1 MKTQIFRSYESLK
14 NPQAFVSFLNGPA
27 HEVFEIKE
35 FLSIGR
41 NESNQ
46 FIIPDLSVSSR
57 HARIEWKNGFYVLTD
72 LRSRNGTLINGSRIL
87 EAPLSHNDRIR
98 IGNTEL
104 IFRTERDKR
113 PVSLVLKS
121 KNMNWNNKLSRLPEM
136 SRSDQAILIGG
147 PSGTGKELLA
157 KMIHRHSSRRN
168 ESFVSI
174 NCSAMSETLAE
185 SELFGHIKGSFTDA
199 THDRKGA
206 FESARGGTLFLD
218 EIGDLPLSLQPKLLR
233 ALDNQEIRPVGSDRS
248 LVTDVRIVAATHH
261 QLKEKV
267 LLGEFRRDLYFRL
280 NILSIQAPAL
290 KNRMEDFEDLLNY
303 FAREFHIAFSVEAIA
318 RLKEHKWP
326 GNIRELKNVVARAK
340 TYCNTRVTAKDVEE
354 LLDIF
359 PDEIDFPHS
368 IKSSLKSNH
377 SSGNIIKD
385 FERTLIEKGL
395 LKNKGNQRQTAAE
408 LGIPKSTL
416 HDRIKSYQIDLRAI
430 KDENKFD

>member
-1 MKTQIFRSYESLK
+1 
-14 NPQAFVSFLNGPA
+14 
-27 HEVFEIKE
+27 
-35 FLSIGR
+35 
-41 NESNQ
+41 
-46 FIIPDLSVSSR
+46 
-57 HARIEWKNGFYVLTD
+57 
-72 LRSRNGTLINGSRIL
+72 
-87 EAPLSHNDRIR
+87 
-98 IGNTEL
+98 
-104 IFRTERDKR
+104 
-113 PVSLVLKS
+113 
-121 KNMNWNNKLSRLPEM
+121 
-136 SRSDQAILIGG
+136 
-147 PSGTGKELLA
+147 
-157 KMIHRHSSRRN
+157 
-168 ESFVSI
+168 
-174 NCSAMSETLAE
+174 
-185 SELFGHIKGSFTDA
+185 
-199 THDRKGA
+199 
-206 FESARGGTLFLD
+206 
-218 EIGDLPLSLQPKLLR
+218 
-233 ALDNQEIRPVGSDRS
+233 
-248 LVTDVRIVAATHH
+248 
-261 QLKEKV
+261 
-267 LLGEFRRDLYFRL
+267 
-280 NILSIQAPAL
+280 
-290 KNRMEDFEDLLNY
+290 MEDFEDLLNY